1 MYGILQ
7 FTNKSRVNVTG
18 IPFQSYQLQPL
29 VKQIIVHSK
38 KNYHID
44 MWAKINEKTFE
55 LIELIGPICDYE
67 TEVAVLRHVYH
78 ITCKYPKFE
87 ILPKTVPKDAKCF
100 DSAFTVDGPTTLD
113 RDDAISVIPTE
124 FGTDI
129 AIHITDLSV
138 RFAYLD
144 ALLWAQQRASSAY
157 WETGTKPMLPP
168 YLAHEELSLTKGGWY
183 PCISLVLSYDTQQN
197 LINTTLYKES
207 NVYIK
212 ENITYEE
219 FSKARFLDFNYLQQ
233 LSNETDPTDVIAWTM
248 IQYNLYM
255 AKTFGNVI
263 LLRVQKEAGT
273 SAFYDYNEVINEGS
287 NEVINECS
295 NDSIH
300 ASFNAVYTHMTSP
313 IRRYVDFYNQCV
325 VKGYNVDYNAGY
337 NIPKLSEEA
346 LKRLNERMT
355 EVSHFHYREIIIS
368 LAYKCK
374 EKPMIVDALI
384 TIRDDEK
391 AIKIHS
397 EQLPKA
403 VWIPLHDSYYSEPI
417 CEQLEQ
423 NKGQFQK
430 ITLYGIHKNGK
441 ATLRIVL

>member
-18 IPFQSYQLQPL
+18 IPFQSLDQP
-29 VKQIIVHSK
+29 KQIIVHSK

-44 MWAKINEKTFE
+44 MWAKINEKTFD

-87 ILPKTVPKDAKCF
+87 ILPKTAPKDVKCF
-100 DSAFTVDGPTTLD
+100 DNAFSVDGPTTLD

-124 FGTDI
+124 HGTDI

-138 RFAYLD
+138 RFNDLD
-144 ALLWAQQRASSAY
+144 TLLWAQQRASSAY

-183 PCISLVLSYDTQQN
+183 PCISLVLSYDTNQK

-255 AKTFGNVI
+255 AKTFGNDI
-263 LLRVQKEAGT
+263 LLRVQKESGT
-273 SAFYDYNEVINEGS
+273 SAFYAYNEGSNEVI

-300 ASFNAVYTHMTSP
+300 ASFNSVYTHMTSP

-325 VKGYNVDYNAGY
+325 VKGYSAGY
-337 NIPKLSEEA
+337 NIPKLNEEA
-346 LKRLNERMT
+346 LKTLNERMS
-355 EVSHFHYREIIIS
+355 EVSHFHYRETIVS

-374 EKPMIVDALI
+374 EKPMMVNALI

-391 AIKIHS
+391 AIKIQS
-397 EQLPKA
+397 EQLSKA
-403 VWIPLHDSYYSEPI
+403 LWIPLHDSYYSEPI

-423 NKGQFQK
+423 NKGQIQK
-430 ITLYGIHKNGK
+430 IILYGIHKNGK
-441 ATLRIVL
+441 ATLRITIYKQVF

>member
-18 IPFQSYQLQPL
+18 IPFQSYQPL
-29 VKQIIVHSK
+29 GDKQIIVHSK

-67 TEVAVLRHVYH
+67 TEIAVLRHVYH

-87 ILPKTVPKDAKCF
+87 ILPKTAPKDAKCF
-100 DSAFTVDGPTTLD
+100 DNAFTVDGPTTLD
-113 RDDAISVIPTE
+113 RDDAISVIPTKH
-124 FGTDI
+124 GTDI

-138 RFAYLD
+138 RFACLD
-144 ALLWAQQRASSAY
+144 ALSWAQQRASSAY

-212 ENITYEE
+212 ENLNYEE
-219 FSKARFLDFNYLQQ
+219 FSEARSLDFNYLQK
-233 LSNETDPTDVIAWTM
+233 LSNETDHTDVIAWTM

-255 AKTFGNVI
+255 AKMFGNVI
-263 LLRVQKEAGT
+263 LLRVQKESGT
-273 SAFYDYNEVINEGS
+273 SAFYDYNEGS
-287 NEVINECS
+287 NESS

-325 VKGYNVDYNAGY
+325 VKGYNAGY
-337 NIPKLSEEA
+337 NVPKLSKEA
-346 LKRLNERMT
+346 LKTLNERMS
-355 EVSHFHYREIIIS
+355 EVSHFHYRETIVS

-374 EKPMIVDALI
+374 EKPMIVNALI

-391 AIKIHS
+391 AIKIQS
-397 EQLPKA
+397 EQLSKA
-403 VWIPLHDSYYSEPI
+403 LWIPLHDSYYSEPI
-417 CEQLEQ
+417 CEQLDQ

-441 ATLRIVL
+441 ATLRITIDKQVV

>member
-18 IPFQSYQLQPL
+18 IPFQPLKQSLEYQLL
-29 VKQIIVHSK
+29 GKQIIVNCK

-87 ILPKTVPKDAKCF
+87 ILPKIVPKDAKCF
-100 DSAFTVDGPTTLD
+100 DNAFSVDGPTTLD

-124 FGTDI
+124 HGTDI

-138 RFAYLD
+138 RFNGFD

-183 PCISLVLSYDTQQN
+183 PCISLVLSYDTNQN

-212 ENITYEE
+212 ENLTYEE

-255 AKTFGNVI
+255 AKTFGNAI
-263 LLRVQKEAGT
+263 LLRVQKESGT
-273 SAFYDYNEVINEGS
+273 SAFYAYNNFYNEN
-287 NEVINECS
+287 NNKQ
-295 NDSIH
+295 IH
-300 ASFNAVYTHMTSP
+300 ASFNAMYTHMTSP

-325 VKGYNVDYNAGY
+325 VKGYNAGY
-337 NIPKLSEEA
+337 NVSKLSEEA
-346 LKRLNERMT
+346 LNTLNERMS
-355 EVSHFHYREIIIS
+355 EVSKFHYSETIVS

-374 EKPMIVDALI
+374 ENPMIVDALI

-391 AIKIHS
+391 AIKIQS

-417 CEQLEQ
+417 CEELEKT
-423 NKGQFQK
+423 KGQLQQIK
-430 ITLYGIHKNGK
+430 LYGIHKNGK